1 MKKIAIVA
9 LIATLTSCGGGTTEA
24 PATTDSTTVSVDT
37 TAVDST
43 NVPADTTVVEA
54 SATK

>member
-1 MKKIAIVA
+1 MRKFAIVA

-37 TAVDST
+37 TKV
-43 NVPADTTVVEA
+43 DTTVVA
-54 SATK
+54 ADTTAVVDTTK